1 MSTES
6 VLRDPLIVGDT
17 NYTIITDEICSPAE
31 QPPTK
36 HWLVGFAL
44 STLVLG
50 FGIFCF
56 GWEVTYGIGSWGLNK
71 TIGWGF
77 DITNFVF
84 WVGIGHAG
92 TLISAILLLFRQ
104 EWRNSINRSAE
115 AMTIFAVMCAG
126 VFPIFHTGRLWADV
140 WMLPM
145 PNDLGP
151 LWPNFNSPLLWDV
164 FAISTY
170 FTVSVVFWYTGLI
183 PDIATLRDRAN
194 KGELRWGVLNFFS
207 FGWTGSIRHWNR
219 FELVSLI
226 LAGLSTPLVLSVH
239 TIVSFDFAT
248 SILPGW
254 HTTIFP
260 PYFVA
265 GAVFSGF
272 AMVHTLLI
280 VARIVM
286 RLEKYIT
293 ISHLEQMAKII
304 TLTGSLVGI
313 AYGTEF
319 FMAWYSQ
326 YSYEQFT
333 FINRAFGPYWWSY
346 WIMITCNVVTPQLFW
361 FRKLRTSPVA
371 IFIISIFVNIGMWFE
386 RYVIIVT
393 SLHRDFLPSSWAMYY
408 PTWVEFG
415 MLIGT
420 FGLFFFMFFLFT
432 KFLPVIAIAEVKM
445 IYKKTTN
452 RPKEAY
458 FDFHGENQGYD
469 AEKAYQLVL
478 DGKFDPH
485 AAHAHHHD
493 DHSHDAHTTSED
505 DHTTHS
511 H

>member
-1 MSTES
+1 
-6 VLRDPLIVGDT
+6 
-17 NYTIITDEICSPAE
+17 
-31 QPPTK
+31 
-36 HWLVGFAL
+36 
-44 STLVLG
+44 
-50 FGIFCF
+50 
-56 GWEVTYGIGSWGLNK
+56 
-71 TIGWGF
+71 
-77 DITNFVF
+77 
-84 WVGIGHAG
+84 
-92 TLISAILLLFRQ
+92 
-104 EWRNSINRSAE
+104 
-115 AMTIFAVMCAG
+115 
-126 VFPIFHTGRLWADV
+126 
-140 WMLPM
+140 
-145 PNDLGP
+145 
-151 LWPNFNSPLLWDV
+151 
-164 FAISTY
+164 
-170 FTVSVVFWYTGLI
+170 
-183 PDIATLRDRAN
+183 
-194 KGELRWGVLNFFS
+194 
-207 FGWTGSIRHWNR
+207 
-219 FELVSLI
+219 
-226 LAGLSTPLVLSVH
+226 
-239 TIVSFDFAT
+239 
-248 SILPGW
+248 
-254 HTTIFP
+254 
-260 PYFVA
+260 
-265 GAVFSGF
+265 
-272 AMVHTLLI
+272 
-280 VARIVM
+280 M